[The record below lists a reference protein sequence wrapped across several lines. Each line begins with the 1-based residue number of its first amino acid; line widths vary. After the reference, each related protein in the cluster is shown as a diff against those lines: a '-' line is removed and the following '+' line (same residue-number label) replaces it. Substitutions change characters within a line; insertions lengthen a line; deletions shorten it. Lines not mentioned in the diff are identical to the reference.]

1 MTSEPAILPLAI
13 VMIAGPQILSAVFL
27 ATSER
32 ARPSSI
38 AYIAGVTA
46 AVTLGVS
53 IVFFV
58 AKALGANTNSSDT
71 STGNSTVDWIVIG
84 LLVVLLVRVFL
95 NRANMQPP
103 KWMARLQEA
112 TPKFALGLGFL
123 LFILMPTDI
132 LTMITVGVFQAAHDA
147 PWWHNLYFI
156 GVTVLLV
163 SIPLLLVLLLGK
175 RADRVLPKVR
185 DWMNDNSW
193 VVSEAVILIFLA
205 ITASNL

>member
-1 MTSEPAILPLAI
+1 MTSEPAILPLAV

-32 ARPSSI
+32 ARASSL
-38 AYIAGVTA
+38 AYIAGVTG
-46 AVTLGVS
+46 AVTVGVS
-53 IVFFV
+53 LVFFV
-58 AKALGANTNSSDT
+58 AKAAGANTNSSGT
-71 STGNSTVDWIVIG
+71 SSGNETVDWIIIG
-84 LLVVLLVRVFL
+84 LLVALLVRVFL

-103 KWMARLQEA
+103 KWMARLQSA

-132 LTMITVGVFQAAHDA
+132 LTMVTVGMFQAAHDA

-156 GVTVLLV
+156 GVTVLLI
-163 SIPLLLVLLLGK
+163 SLPLLIVLLLGR

-185 DWMNDNSW
+185 DWMNDHSW

-205 ITASNL
+205 ITASNM

>member
-1 MTSEPAILPLAI
+1 VTSEPAILPLAI

-32 ARPSSI
+32 ARPNSL
-38 AYIAGVTA
+38 AYIAGVTSA
-46 AVTLGVS
+46 ITLGVS

-71 STGNSTVDWIVIG
+71 STGNATVDWIIIG

-103 KWMARLQEA
+103 KWMARLQSA

-123 LFILMPTDI
+123 LFILMPTDV
-132 LTMITVGVFQAAHDA
+132 LTMVTVGMFQAAHDA

-156 GVTVLLV
+156 GLTVLLV
-163 SIPLLLVLLLGK
+163 ALPLLLVLVLGK
-175 RADRVLPKVR
+175 RADRVLPKAR